1 MLSTPVGD
9 HGGIACAAGSFCF
22 CLFFAACP
30 ISMYC
35 IFGYGKITD
44 IGTFSFRWILPFWY
58 FCFLL
63 AHKARIFQRP
73 RGTLVNCQ
81 TRAHATRARDDAW
94 RKHVCWNLRKPAR
107 AHRADAIQRFC
118 RGQKYSTKFSTK
130 FSMHTAVPE
139 VPGYVYGRTSRLV
152 LKYRPCVHTAVPS

>member
-1 MLSTPVGD
+1 MCCRLFFF
-9 HGGIACAAGSFCF
+9 AF
-22 CLFFAACP
+22 FFAACP

-63 AHKARIFQRP
+63 AHKARMFQRP

-81 TRAHATRARDDAW
+81 TRAYAARARDDAW

-139 VPGYVYGRTSRLV
+139 VRYPGMYTAVLPGYSCSS
-152 LKYRPCVHTAVPS
+152 KVPAMCTHSCT